1 MQFAGMNYLA
11 IVVAAAA
18 GFIFGALY
26 GSAAAALGRK
36 AAGLPDKTSKKRP
49 AAVFYADA
57 MTANLVMAW
66 VLAGVIGHLGP
77 GQVTLRNSIISAVF
91 IWFGFIVT
99 ALTVTNTAAL
109 RRPVLSVIDGGRW
122 LGTLMIMGAV
132 IGAFG
137 V

>member
-1 MQFAGMNYLA
+1 
-11 IVVAAAA
+11 
-18 GFIFGALY
+18 
-26 GSAAAALGRK
+26 
-36 AAGLPDKTSKKRP
+36 
-49 AAVFYADA
+49 
-57 MTANLVMAW
+57 MTAHLVMAW

-99 ALTVTNTAAL
+99 ALTVTNAAAL
-109 RRPVLSVIDGGRW
+109 RRPMLSVIDGGRW